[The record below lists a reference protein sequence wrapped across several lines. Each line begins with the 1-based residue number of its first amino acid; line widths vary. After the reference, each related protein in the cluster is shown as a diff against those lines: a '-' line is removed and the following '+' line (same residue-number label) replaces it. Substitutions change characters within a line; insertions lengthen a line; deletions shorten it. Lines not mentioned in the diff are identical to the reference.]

1 MFSCQ
6 CQESTNLQTA
16 SKLSHLLETPTA
28 FILRI
33 LHLTNFNTRTSVQ
46 RSECHLQWDSSG
58 QNPRWATHTPSRQA
72 AYELQPCQLP
82 LPHMK
87 HCIPGTY
94 MQTQATFPHKEGC
107 SPLPAQHPGL
117 PLLPAAPLPTH
128 STHSPLGFPF
138 ILSLLS
144 TSALLIRVLDE
155 TPSPYKAEHLLCL
168 ADMIA

>member
-46 RSECHLQWDSSG
+46 HSECHLQWDSSG

-94 MQTQATFPHKEGC
+94 MQTQATFPTRRDALL
-107 SPLPAQHPGL
+107 SLPSTQACHCCL
-117 PLLPAAPLPTH
+117 LLPYLPTAPIHPLVFH
-128 STHSPLGFPF
+128 SSSPCFQLQLCSSVCWMRLHPHTR
-138 ILSLLS
+138 LS
-144 TSALLIRVLDE
+144 TCSALLIW
-155 TPSPYKAEHLLCL
+155 
-168 ADMIA
+168 